1 MKQQSTKKKEV
12 TAKRKST
19 ALVPTRREDVG
30 RVAAGKLYNEVR
42 TILDEV
48 RGRAARMVYVEMVR
62 AYWLVGK
69 TTIRILL
76 CAEKNNA
83 VVRYTLPEGE
93 RQIFASRYQLYLP
106 SEDELAAELNR
117 ERDASVKR

>member
-1 MKQQSTKKKEV
+1 
-12 TAKRKST
+12 
-19 ALVPTRREDVG
+19 VPTRREDVG

-48 RGRAARMVYVEMVR
+48 RGHAARMVNVEMVR

-69 TTIRILL
+69 TTIGILL
-76 CAEKNNA
+76 CAEKNDA

-93 RQIFASRYQLYLP
+93 RQIFASRYQLCLP

-117 ERDASVKR
+117 EREMLALKGKIDRDEES